1 MLLKIASFQKISE
14 GVARTEVI
22 KLLVKFNGILY
33 IKYEY
38 VSFNSEIPYQRHSC
52 FIIFRVIFFL
62 LTFVLLCREYLFL
75 ENNILEL

>member
-52 FIIFRVIFFL
+52 FIIFRVIFFCL
-62 LTFVLLCREYLFL
+62 HLFYYVKNIYFLRITF
-75 ENNILEL
+75 